1 MALLR
6 GAIFPPPQRL
16 PAAALYKT
24 TLSRYNA

>member
-16 PAAALYKT
+16 LAPALYKSA
-24 TLSRYNA
+24 LSRYNM